1 MSNLLE
7 TVTKYPE
14 TEVWNDSCSC
24 SELSYSIEE
33 NGATG
38 ATTNPVI
45 VGNVLKKELPQWEDT
60 IREMIKDNP
69 ECTEDEAAWMVIKA
83 MGLKASKLLM
93 PQFEASHGQKGRI
106 SFQTNAKFYRCA
118 DKMVEQGVDLASVC
132 PNSQVK
138 LPASKAGIAAYEEL
152 TYRGVSINATVSFT
166 VAQAVAVAE
175 AVERG
180 LKRRE
185 AEGLDT
191 SKMHPVCTI
200 MAGRVDDY
208 LKAWLKPQD
217 LLIDAD
223 AVEHAGVAVVKNA
236 YKIYKEKNYRT
247 KLLVAAFRNL
257 AQWEDFIGG
266 DLILTIPYAW
276 QKKYNGSTVEV
287 RAHMDEPIK
296 EEHLKA
302 LLTLEEFRKAYEPDG
317 MKPEEFEHYGAFLR
331 TMNQFLNGYDELLTL
346 IRGYMVI

>member
-7 TVTKYPE
+7 TVTKYPD
-14 TEVWNDSCSC
+14 TEIWNDSCSC

-45 VGNVLKKELPQWEDT
+45 VGSVLKKELKQWEDT
-60 IREMIKDNP
+60 IKQIIRDNP
-69 ECTEDEAAWMVIKA
+69 ECTEDEAAWRVIKA

-93 PQFEASHGQKGRI
+93 PQFEASKGQKGRI

-118 DKMVEQGVDLASVC
+118 EKMVEQGLDLSLVC
-132 PNSQVK
+132 PNAQVK
-138 LPASKAGIAAYEEL
+138 LPASRAGIEAYEEL

-180 LKRRE
+180 LRRRE

-191 SKMHPVCTI
+191 SEMHPVCTI

-208 LKAWLKPQD
+208 LKAWLKSED
-217 LLIDAD
+217 TLADAD
-223 AVEHAGVAVVKNA
+223 AIEHAGIAVVKRA
-236 YKIYKEKNYRT
+236 YRIYQDKKYRT

-257 AQWEDFIGG
+257 AQWRDFIGG
-266 DLILTIPYAW
+266 NLILTIPYAW
-276 QKKYNGSTVEV
+276 QRKYNGTDIAVT
-287 RAHMDEPIK
+287 AHIDESVNEEQLK
-296 EEHLKA
+296 ELMKLK
-302 LLTLEEFRKAYEPDG
+302 EFRKAYEPDG
-317 MKPEEFEHYGAFLR
+317 LKPEEFEHYGAFLR
-331 TMNQFLNGYDELLTL
+331 TMNQFLDGYDELITL
-346 IRGYMVI
+346 IRGYMVV